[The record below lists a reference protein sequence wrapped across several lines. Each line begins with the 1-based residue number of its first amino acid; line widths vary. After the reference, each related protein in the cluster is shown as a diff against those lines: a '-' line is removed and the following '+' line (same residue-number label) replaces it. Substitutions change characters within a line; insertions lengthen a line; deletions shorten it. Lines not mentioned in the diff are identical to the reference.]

1 MDNPD
6 IIRRIGWYIPLWV
19 PLFRRAIQ
27 AGPVFYPKPL
37 INCIKVSRLWRQIMT
52 PILWEMF
59 DDRAMAH
66 CKIPPHIVQ
75 AQSHYFRFLH
85 VTCIGTIPHPLKS
98 QHLRR
103 LVIANCE
110 QLETLIDLIRHNC
123 QSLTTLEWHV
133 PDSANTPL
141 KKELIQYSLETLTK
155 LESLNLSRWHHC
167 SVGQITRIS
176 MNNPGLKELKLS
188 ETKNL
193 GPSPGRHPSI
203 NITHL
208 ELNGQWADNP
218 GFVQLVKYCP
228 KLESIMFWADA
239 SCPARALA
247 KNLRENCPNLKSI
260 ESLNGDMAFSIGGAP
275 TDDAVLQIVRAA
287 RGLAH
292 FDFPMND
299 LTVAICDSLLELHA
313 DTLETIQL
321 YLDGS
326 DPNSLMGINQ
336 ILSSCP
342 NLTSLAVNID
352 NDEWSPED
360 AEDLTAEPW
369 NCPKLKTWEVTGFN
383 MLDEDYDEQVEYSDE
398 EDEVDDEELDEK
410 VVDELESRAARRA
423 RIKANKAREEKTF
436 KAFLDKLRSHGW
448 TVKDGYPAHP
458 ANDWKFL
465 NVVIENVMDR
475 VFTMPEMNAVL
486 LGQDFFFVKSA
497 GAS

>member
-1 MDNPD
+1 A
-6 IIRRIGWYIPLWV
+6 
-19 PLFRRAIQ
+19 FQ
-27 AGPVFYPKPL
+27 AGPLFYPMLL

-59 DDRAMAH
+59 DDQAMAH
-66 CKIPPHIVQ
+66 YKIPPHIVQ
-75 AQSHYFRFLH
+75 AQSHHFRFLH
-85 VTCIGTIPHPLKS
+85 VTCNESIPHPLKS

-110 QLETLIDLIRHNC
+110 QLETFIDLIRRNSN
-123 QSLTTLEWHV
+123 SLTTVEWHV

-167 SVGQITRIS
+167 SVGQITRIAV
-176 MNNPGLKELKLS
+176 NNPGLKELRLS

-193 GPSPGRHPSI
+193 EQSPGRHPSI

-208 ELNGQWADNP
+208 ELNGQWEDNP
-218 GFVQLVKYCP
+218 GFIQLVKYCP

-239 SCPARALA
+239 SCPARALS

-260 ESLNGDMAFSIGGAP
+260 ESLNGDMAFCIGGAP
-275 TDDAVLQIVRAA
+275 TVKAVLQIVRAS
-287 RGLAH
+287 RGLAR

-299 LTVAICDSLLELHA
+299 LTVDICDALLELHA

-326 DPNSLMGINQ
+326 DHNSLMGINR

-342 NLTSLAVNID
+342 NLTSLAVNND
-352 NDEWSPED
+352 QDEWSPED
-360 AEDLTAEPW
+360 AGVLTAEPW
-369 NCPKLKTWEVTGFN
+369 NCPKLKTWEVTGFS
-383 MLDEDYDEQVEYSDE
+383 LFDEDYDEEDEYSDE
-398 EDEVDDEELDEK
+398 EDEIDGEELDEK
-410 VVDELESRAARRA
+410 TMHGLESRAARRA
-423 RIKANKAREEKTF
+423 RIKANNAREEETF

-448 TVKDGYPAHP
+448 TVKDGYPTHP

-465 NVVIENVMDR
+465 NVVIESVMDR
-475 VFTMPEMNAVL
+475 VFTMPEMNAIL
-486 LGQDFFFVKSA
+486 LGRDFFFVKSA